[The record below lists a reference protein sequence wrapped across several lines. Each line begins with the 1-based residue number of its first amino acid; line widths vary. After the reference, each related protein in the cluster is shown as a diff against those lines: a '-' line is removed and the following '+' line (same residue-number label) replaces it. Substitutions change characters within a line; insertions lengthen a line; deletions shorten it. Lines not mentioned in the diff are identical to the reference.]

1 MPQMH
6 RISRI
11 LAVSVCLIGSG
22 WSDTVFASEPP
33 ASSEVVS
40 TPAISSRP
48 TQPFAAGQP
57 SRLRIGEQT
66 RRALTIPLTPSMD
79 ASQLGVS
86 YAQRG
91 WYRGGGRRRNGA
103 AQAEMI
109 LGAVAAI
116 TGAAVL
122 TYANRP
128 ECSANALADGCSY
141 GTKVVGT
148 AVTAGGIVT
157 FLTGA
162 LTWR

>member
-1 MPQMH
+1 M
-6 RISRI
+6 
-11 LAVSVCLIGSG
+11 G
-22 WSDTVFASEPP
+22 
-33 ASSEVVS
+33 
-40 TPAISSRP
+40 
-48 TQPFAAGQP
+48 AAP
-57 SRLRIGEQT
+57 
-66 RRALTIPLTPSMD
+66 
-79 ASQLGVS
+79 LGVS
-86 YAQRG
+86 FAQRG
-91 WYRGGGRRRNGA
+91 WYRGGRRRNGA

-128 ECSANALADGCSY
+128 ECSVSALADGCSY

-162 LTWR
+162 FTWR

>member
-1 MPQMH
+1 MPKMH
-6 RISRI
+6 WISRI
-11 LAVSVCLIGSG
+11 VALSVCLVGSG

-33 ASSEVVS
+33 APSEVVS
-40 TPAISSRP
+40 TPAISSGL
-48 TQPFAAGQP
+48 TQPFAANQT
-57 SRLRIGEQT
+57 SRLGIGEQT
-66 RRALTIPLTPSMD
+66 RRALAMPLSSSMN
-79 ASQLGVS
+79 ASPLGVS
-86 YAQRG
+86 FAQRG
-91 WYRGGGRRRNGA
+91 WYRGGRRRNGA

-128 ECSANALADGCSY
+128 ECSASAQADGCSY

-162 LTWR
+162 FTWR

>member
-1 MPQMH
+1 MPKMH

-11 LAVSVCLIGSG
+11 VALSVCLVGSG
-22 WSDTVFASEPP
+22 WSDTVFASERTAP
-33 ASSEVVS
+33 SDVVS
-40 TPAISSRP
+40 TPAVSP
-48 TQPFAAGQP
+48 GLTQPFALNQT
-57 SRLRIGEQT
+57 SRLAIGEQT
-66 RRALTIPLTPSMD
+66 RRALTNPLTPSMD
-79 ASQLGVS
+79 ASQFGVS

-128 ECSANALADGCSY
+128 ACSVNALADGCGY